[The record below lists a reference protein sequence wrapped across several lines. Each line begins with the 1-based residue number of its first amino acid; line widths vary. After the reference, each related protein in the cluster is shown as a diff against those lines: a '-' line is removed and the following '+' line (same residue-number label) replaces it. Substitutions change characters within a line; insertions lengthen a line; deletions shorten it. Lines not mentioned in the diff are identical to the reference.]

1 MSKPYNRLDKD
12 NAAVL
17 LVDHQTGLLSL
28 VRDIDPDKFK
38 NNVLALADL
47 AKYFNLPT
55 ILTTSFEDGP
65 NGPLVPELKEL
76 FPDAPY
82 IARPGQIN
90 AWDNEDFV
98 KAVKATGKKQLI
110 IAGVVTEVCVAFPA
124 LSALAEDF
132 EVFVVTD
139 ASGTF
144 NEITRHSAWDRMSA
158 NGAQLMTWFG
168 LACELHRDWR
178 NDIEG
183 LGTLFANHIPDYRN
197 LINSYNTV
205 KASK

>member
-1 MSKPYNRLDKD
+1 MSTYNRLNKD
-12 NAAVL
+12 DAAVL
-17 LVDHQTGLLSL
+17 LVDHQAGLLSL
-28 VRDIDPDKFK
+28 VRDIDPDRFK
-38 NNVLALADL
+38 NNVLALADM
-47 AKYFNLPT
+47 AEYFKLPT

-65 NGPLVPELKEL
+65 NGPLVPELKEQ

-98 KAVKATGKKQLI
+98 QAVKATGKKQLI

-124 LSALAEDF
+124 LSALEEGF
-132 EVFVVTD
+132 EVFVITD

-144 NEITRHSAWDRMSA
+144 NTMTRDAAWQRMVA
-158 NGAQLMTWFG
+158 AGAQLMTWFG
-168 LACELHRDWR
+168 AACELHRDWR

-183 LGTLFANHIPDYRN
+183 LGTLFSNHIPDYRN
-197 LINSYNTV
+197 LITSYSTLTS
-205 KASK
+205 KA

>member
-1 MSKPYNRLDKD
+1 MSRPYVRLDKND
-12 NAAVL
+12 AAVL

-65 NGPLVPELKEL
+65 NGPLVPELKEI

-98 KAVKATGKKQLI
+98 AAVKATGKKQLI
-110 IAGVVTEVCVAFPA
+110 VAGVVTEVCVSFPV
-124 LSALAEDF
+124 LSALEEGF
-132 EVFVVTD
+132 EVFVVAD

-144 NEITRHSAWDRMSA
+144 NQMTRDAAWDRMSQA
-158 NGAQLMTWFG
+158 GAQLMTWFG
-168 LACELHRDWR
+168 VAAELHRDWR
-178 NDIEG
+178 NDING
-183 LGTLFANHIPDYRN
+183 LGALFSNHIPDYRN
-197 LINSYNTV
+197 LITSHT
-205 KASK
+205 KLTQG

>member
-1 MSKPYNRLDKD
+1 MGTPYVRVNKD
-12 NAAVL
+12 DAAVL

-28 VRDIDPDKFK
+28 VRDVQPDTFK

-47 AKYFNLPT
+47 AKYFKLPT

-65 NGPLVPELKEL
+65 NGPLVPELKEI
-76 FPDAPY
+76 FPEASY

-98 KAVKATGKKQLI
+98 KAIKATGRKQLI
-110 IAGVVTEVCVAFPA
+110 VAGVVTEVCVAFPV

-132 EVFVVTD
+132 DVFVVTD

-144 NEITRHSAWDRMSA
+144 NAMTRDAAWDRMSA
-158 NGAQLMTWFG
+158 AGAQLMTWFG

-178 NDIEG
+178 NDVEG
-183 LGTLFANHIPDYRN
+183 LGTLFSNHIPDYRN
-197 LINSYNTV
+197 LINSYNTLT
-205 KASK
+205 SKR